1 MAHGELIDELMPA
14 PVRERETIIE
24 HFGLE
29 DLYRRCPCWSNKV

>member
-14 PVRERETIIE
+14 HMRERETFIE

-29 DLYRRCPCWSNKV
+29 DLYRLRPCWFNKV